1 MKGMAPGAVRVSD
14 DGNVERRI
22 ERQMGCMAGFLQIFD
37 RNQFLAGKRLGSPKR
52 LPSAVQ
58 SPTGDD
64 HPAASP
70 VVTSASPS
78 TQGVKMV
85 MAPGNQ
91 SPAFTPGN
99 ARAPVVVCREQQK
112 VPGGIKDVVRGS
124 VFREQ
129 NAKSPEKL
137 EKTPEKTATVE
148 KKTESPKMHDA
159 KDGFRSSWRL
169 REGPR
174 LSLDSR
180 AMALRPSGGLFP
192 REIRTSIVRPE
203 CSADESE
210 DGERQRR
217 SPSVVARLM
226 GLDALPDSSPLSTG
240 SDDYSR
246 AELRRSA
253 SESRA
258 TRELLP
264 FAWRAEA
271 EEQQRRRINVE
282 QRAEVIGRKSSVA
295 TAKEPCRFQQSK
307 GFEPV
312 EIFPDGRR
320 AGNLYGEI
328 ERRLKMRGIDEP
340 GKDLETLKQIL
351 EALQLKGLL
360 HSAKPDADLGRGG
373 RNFVFEPQKPA
384 AADSPIVVMK
394 PLNYVRPSLLSPP
407 SPANRN
413 NRLESTARLNRSTGR
428 MPQQVR
434 RQPAMEVLPPARPR
448 KSSPA
453 PSPASDRALRKV
465 RTPPAVL
472 PKSPGRGR
480 DPEKNSPRQMPSPPR
495 PPAAGRR
502 SSAEAGTARSPR
514 NRKRIDRECFPA
526 ETPAKEDESSTIS
539 ESSRST
545 SSVID
550 SEALRPT
557 SMRKDEY
564 SDGKILLDR
573 CDKLLQSIAEATEQ
587 RSPVSVLDASFH
599 NEDCSPSPVMK
610 RSVVF
615 REGRLSTSDEVLDS
629 RSKESLAS
637 SCYDEDGIDEADLD
651 DFRYVSDVVLAS
663 NLLQNTQA
671 MGKGSGAASAVFSL
685 LESRRKP
692 GDSDRLRAHRRLVF
706 DTVMELLQRRRQQ
719 TPAKAAEAFGAD
731 RRLLRQIWTE
741 FRSIRRVVAA
751 DDVFEVV
758 SGVIRKD
765 MSSAAAGDAWEDCAA
780 EIGDSVLDIERLIFK
795 DLVADAIRDLAFLV
809 GGQLKTT
816 RRQLL
821 F

>member
-1 MKGMAPGAVRVSD
+1 MKGMAPGVVRLSD
-14 DGNVERRI
+14 DANAERRL

-37 RNQFLAGKRLGSPKR
+37 RNQFLAGKRVGSPKR
-52 LPSAVQ
+52 LPSVVQ
-58 SPTGDD
+58 SPDGDV

-70 VVTSASPS
+70 
-78 TQGVKMV
+78 QGVKTV
-85 MAPGNQ
+85 ATPGNQ
-91 SPAFTPGN
+91 SPAFTPN

-112 VPGGIKDVVRGS
+112 VPLGIKDVVRGS
-124 VFREQ
+124 VFRES
-129 NAKSPEKL
+129 NAKPPEKQ
-137 EKTPEKTATVE
+137 EKTPEKPAAVA
-148 KKTESPKMHDA
+148 KKTENPKLIDA

-226 GLDALPDSSPLSTG
+226 GLDALPDSSPLS
-240 SDDYSR
+240 SCPDAYNR
-246 AELRRSA
+246 AEHRRSA

-258 TRELLP
+258 SRELLP

-271 EEQQRRRINVE
+271 DEQQRRQSNVD
-282 QRAEVIGRKSSVA
+282 QRTEVIGRKSSVA
-295 TAKEPCRFQQSK
+295 SAKEPWRFQLSK
-307 GFEPV
+307 GFESA

-360 HSAKPDADLGRGG
+360 HSAKSDADESRGG
-373 RNFVFEPQKPA
+373 RNFVFEHRKQSAP
-384 AADSPIVVMK
+384 DSPIVVMK
-394 PLNYVRPSLLSPP
+394 PLNYVRPSSPSPP
-407 SPANRN
+407 PPANRN
-413 NRLESTARLNRSTGR
+413 RGLESTARLNRSTGR

-434 RQPAMEVLPPARPR
+434 RQPAMEVLPPAKPR
-448 KSSPA
+448 RSSPT
-453 PSPASDRALRKV
+453 PSPANDRALRKV

-495 PPAAGRR
+495 PPSAGRR
-502 SSAEAGTARSPR
+502 LMSESGTARSPR
-514 NRKRIDRECFPA
+514 NRKRIDRECFTA
-526 ETPAKEDESSTIS
+526 EIPAKEDESSTIS

-545 SSVID
+545 SSVMD
-550 SEALRPT
+550 SEAARPT
-557 SMRKDEY
+557 PLRKDEY
-564 SDGKILLDR
+564 SEGRILLDR

-599 NEDCSPSPVMK
+599 EDCSPSPGMK
-610 RSVVF
+610 RSIVF
-615 REGRLSTSDEVLDS
+615 REGRLSMSDEGLEL

-637 SCYDEDGIDEADLD
+637 SGYDEDGIDEADLD

-671 MGKGSGAASAVFSL
+671 IGKSSGASCAVFSL

-692 GDSDRLRAHRRLVF
+692 GDSDSLRAHRRLVF
-706 DTVMELLQRRRQQ
+706 DTVTELLQRRRQQ
-719 TPAKAAEAFGAD
+719 TPAKAAEAFVAD
-731 RRLLRQIWTE
+731 RRLLRQIWAE
-741 FRSIRRVVAA
+741 FRSIRRTVAA
-751 DDVFEVV
+751 EDVFEVV

-765 MSSAAAGDAWEDCAA
+765 MSSVAAGEGWEECAA
-780 EIGDSVLDIERLIFK
+780 EMGDSVLDIERLIFK
-795 DLVADAIRDLAFLV
+795 DLVADTIRELAFLI
-809 GGQLKTT
+809 GGKPKPI
-816 RRQLL
+816 RRQLV